1 MKTKHWVAIAI
12 IAAGITAFLL
22 RRKIYAWYARK
33 VAGEK
38 VAIVNDMAQEYV
50 KQEIT
55 SLIGGGLE

>member
-22 RRKIYAWYARK
+22 RRKIYAWYVRK
-33 VAGEK
+33 FAGEK